1 MKKALNSSY
10 GIILLLFF
18 FNGFGIPFGLK
29 FSMILAPFFFFYL
42 VKTKSIVHLFIPI
55 YFLTIFSIIHL
66 MKGVVFND
74 FMVSSI
80 ILFSILL
87 LLATFYD
94 FYKKTQDLETIIKK
108 LTIVNF
114 VFTLV
119 ALCALWLDFGVSV
132 FWYLEPFTAGY
143 KTIPRLKLFQLE
155 ASHYSFLLLPL
166 FYYHFWKVLKEWSLQ
181 SFMLLSSLVLSLILS
196 FSLGVLAVL
205 TFSIVL
211 AVLVHF
217 WPMLR
222 FKPTRYKL
230 IVLVSLVLFVSLAL
244 FVIFPEN
251 PLYFRLQN
259 LFAGEDTSGRGRTY
273 EAMQIGW
280 QVLIHNNPLFGIGLG
295 QFKIIGRE
303 SLIYYYK
310 FANMPDVARLPN
322 AMAETLVVYGVV
334 GFSLKLLIQIGL
346 FFRFRIYKNLFQL
359 SLFFS
364 LFVYQFTGSYL
375 FNEIEYVFWIM
386 VFFPKL
392 KEFHTSKFYTK

>member
-1 MKKALNSSY
+1 
-10 GIILLLFF
+10 
-18 FNGFGIPFGLK
+18 
-29 FSMILAPFFFFYL
+29 
-42 VKTKSIVHLFIPI
+42 
-55 YFLTIFSIIHL
+55 
-66 MKGVVFND
+66 
-74 FMVSSI
+74 
-80 ILFSILL
+80 
-87 LLATFYD
+87 
-94 FYKKTQDLETIIKK
+94 
-108 LTIVNF
+108 
-114 VFTLV
+114 
-119 ALCALWLDFGVSV
+119 
-132 FWYLEPFTAGY
+132 
-143 KTIPRLKLFQLE
+143 
-155 ASHYSFLLLPL
+155 
-166 FYYHFWKVLKEWSLQ
+166 
-181 SFMLLSSLVLSLILS
+181 MLLSSLVLSLILS